1 MVYNGGWHFSYFFD
15 VKMIQNKLMNFA
27 HQEFNT
33 EEFTSEENIKE
44 AISNYRDLFKRDG
57 IDYEFVDIKD
67 NSYLPKNGKFLTNFL
82 YK

>member
-67 NSYLPKNGKFLTNFL
+67 NSYLPKN
-82 YK
+82 YKMLL